1 LVDQRGD
8 VDGPIQ
14 GELDQLV
21 ERMRALTRAT
31 AAYVLMVEDN
41 ELVQRAVSGAP
52 ADGTRLRL
60 DRPGL
65 CSTALATGEPLL
77 CPDLETDTR
86 THQGNAR
93 EHRMRSTVI
102 VPVTAASGPVA
113 VLIVSA
119 DEPDVFTQRDVAT
132 LELLAVV
139 LAAALGQAAALSER
153 KLSDVALR
161 EHSARLSG
169 VIDAQRAIDAAG
181 LDLDAVMELIVD
193 RAMELTRADGAM
205 VSLIEGDELVI
216 AAARGLA
223 GKMHGR
229 RPISS
234 SVARFAFAE
243 RGTLLIADATTDPRV
258 NRTLQQQIG
267 DTSMICVPLFAG
279 DKPVAVLNVMSASE
293 TERLDEDDRR
303 MLELLAVGL
312 SAAVSRAAEF
322 RAKARFEAVFASALT
337 GMMVMD
343 LDGTILGVNP
353 ALEDLLGRPASEMVG
368 VKPDEFVHPDD
379 REAAVERA
387 RRVMAG
393 EMRSTLEH
401 RYVRAD
407 GGIVWVDV
415 SLSIVPATDGG
426 GEGFIIATVQD
437 LTRRKAAESAL
448 RAQAELNQHQA
459 LHDALTGLPN
469 RTLFNDRIG
478 QALHRARRSDAS
490 VAVLMLDLDRFKEVN
505 DSLGHAAGDALL
517 IEIGRRLDG
526 MLRASDTVARLGG
539 DEFGV
544 LLPDQTCTED
554 VAIAAER
561 VRAAIQEPVIV
572 GGLPLSVD
580 ASIGIALYPRD
591 GRELETLLQHA
602 DAAMYHAKNGSTGI
616 AFYESSRSEGDL
628 LRLTLVGELRRA
640 LDERELTLHYQPKA
654 RLADGSV
661 TTVEALLRWNH
672 PERGLVLPGEFIPIV
687 QQTGLIEPLSRYV
700 VDTALRQCRAWL
712 DAGLR
717 LAVSVNLAA
726 RNLTDGEFPAIVE
739 ALLAEHGVDGTL
751 LEIELT
757 ESAMLADAVRSRS
770 AIERLAALGAR
781 ISIDDFGTGY
791 FSLTQLRNLPVGEVK
806 LDRTLLCDD
815 VIVRS
820 TIELG
825 RNLGIDVVAE
835 GVETAEAWQRLT
847 ALGCTFAQGFHLCPP
862 LPAEEL
868 AAWCVAASR

>member
-1 LVDQRGD
+1 

-14 GELDQLV
+14 AELDLLV
-21 ERMRALTRAT
+21 ERMRAFTRAT
-31 AAYVLMVEDN
+31 AAHVLMVEDDV
-41 ELVQRAVSGAP
+41 LVQRAASGAP
-52 ADGTRLRL
+52 FQGTRIPL
-60 DRPGL
+60 DAGL
-65 CSTALATGEPLL
+65 CGIALSTGQPVL
-77 CPDLETDTR
+77 CPDIEAEPLANHKD
-86 THQGNAR
+86 AR
-93 EHRMRSTVI
+93 DYGMRSVVI
-102 VPVTAASGPVA
+102 APVTAGSGPVGI
-113 VLIVSA
+113 LIVSS
-119 DEPDVFTQRDVAT
+119 DEPDVFGERDVAT

-139 LAAALGQAAALSER
+139 LAAALGQVAALSER
-153 KLSDVALR
+153 KLAEIAVR
-161 EHSARLSG
+161 EHSARLAG
-169 VIDAQRAIDAAG
+169 VIDAQRAVDAAG
-181 LDLDAVMELIVD
+181 LDLDAVMELIVE
-193 RAMELTRADGAM
+193 RAMELTRAEGAM
-205 VSLIEGDELVI
+205 VSLIDGDELVV
-216 AAARGLA
+216 AAAAGLA
-223 GKMHGR
+223 TKMGGR
-229 RPISS
+229 RPLGSS
-234 SVARFAFAE
+234 IARFAFAE
-243 RGTLLIADATTDPRV
+243 HGTLLIENAAADPRV
-258 NRTLQQQIG
+258 NREWQQAIG

-279 DKPVAVLNVMSASE
+279 DKPVAVVQVMSRSE

-337 GMMVMD
+337 GMMVCAH
-343 LDGTILGVNP
+343 DGTILSVNP
-353 ALEDLLGRPASEMVG
+353 ALEELLCRPASEIEGMR
-368 VKPDEFVHPDD
+368 PDVFVHEED
-379 REAAVERA
+379 REATIDRA
-387 RRVMAG
+387 RRVLAG

-401 RYVRAD
+401 RYLRGD

-415 SLSIVPATDGG
+415 SLSLVPATDGG

-469 RTLFNDRIG
+469 RTLFHDRIG

-544 LLPDQTCTED
+544 LLPDQTSLAD

-561 VRAAIQEPVIV
+561 VRAAIQEPAIV
-572 GGLPLSVD
+572 HGLPLSVD
-580 ASIGIALYPRD
+580 TSIGIALYPRD

-602 DAAMYHAKNGSTGI
+602 DAAMYHAKNGNTGI
-616 AFYESSRSEGDL
+616 AFYEPSRQEGDPV
-628 LRLTLVGELRRA
+628 RLTLVGELRRA

-654 RLADGSV
+654 RLADGTV
-661 TTVEALLRWNH
+661 HTVEALLRWNH
-672 PERGLVLPGEFIPIV
+672 PARGLVLPGEFIPIV

-700 VDTALRQCRAWL
+700 VDLALRQCRAWL

-726 RNLTDGEFPAIVE
+726 RNLTDGEFPAVVE
-739 ALLAEHGVDGTL
+739 RLLAEHGIDGTL
-751 LEIELT
+751 LQIELT
-757 ESAMLADAVRSRS
+757 ESAMLADAGRSRQ

-781 ISIDDFGTGY
+781 ISVDDFGTGY
-791 FSLTQLRNLPVGEVK
+791 FSLTQLRNLPVSEVK
-806 LDRTLLCDD
+806 IDRSLLSDD

-825 RNLGIDVVAE
+825 RNLGVDVVAE
-835 GVETAEAWQRLT
+835 GVETAEAWERLT

-862 LPAEEL
+862 LPADEL
-868 AAWCVAASR
+868 AAWCGRHVALDR

>member
-1 LVDQRGD
+1 M
-8 VDGPIQ
+8 DGPIQ
-14 GELDQLV
+14 GELHQLV

-31 AAYVLMVEDN
+31 AAYVLMVEDD

-52 ADGTRLRL
+52 ADGTRLPL
-60 DRPGL
+60 NGSM
-65 CSTALATGEPLL
+65 CGVALSTGEPIL
-77 CPDLETDTR
+77 CADILEHPSANR
-86 THQGNAR
+86 QHAR
-93 EHRMRSTVI
+93 EHGMRSVVI
-102 VPVTAASGPVA
+102 VPVSADSGPVA

-119 DEPDVFTQRDVAT
+119 DEPCVFGERDVAT
-132 LELLAVV
+132 LELLSVV

-153 KLSDVALR
+153 KLAEVAVR
-161 EHSARLSG
+161 EHSARLAG

-205 VSLIEGDELVI
+205 VSLIEGDDLVI

-243 RGTLLIADATTDPRV
+243 RGTLLIEDAASDPRV
-258 NRTLQQQIG
+258 NRTLQRAIG

-343 LDGTILGVNP
+343 LGGTILGVNP
-353 ALEDLLGRPASEMVG
+353 ALEDLLGRRASEVEG

-387 RRVMAG
+387 HRVMSG

-415 SLSIVPATDGG
+415 SLSIVPASEGG
-426 GEGFIIATVQD
+426 GEGFIIATFQD

-469 RTLFNDRIG
+469 RTLFHDRIG
-478 QALHRARRSDAS
+478 QALHRARRSDAG

-505 DSLGHAAGDALL
+505 DSLGHGAGDAVLV
-517 IEIGRRLDG
+517 EIGRRLDG

-544 LLPDQTCTED
+544 LLPDQTSVAD
-554 VAIAAER
+554 VAMAAER
-561 VRAAIQEPVIV
+561 VRAAIQAPVIV
-572 GGLPLSVD
+572 EGLPLSVD

-640 LDERELTLHYQPKA
+640 LDERELALHYQPKA
-654 RLADGSV
+654 RLADGTV
-661 TTVEALLRWNH
+661 QTVEALLRWNH
-672 PERGLVLPGEFIPIV
+672 PDRGLVLPGEFIPIV
-687 QQTGLIEPLSRYV
+687 QQTGLIEPLSRHV
-700 VDTALRQCRAWL
+700 VDLALRQCRAWL
-712 DAGLR
+712 EAGLR

-726 RNLTDGEFPAIVE
+726 RNLTDGEFPALVE
-739 ALLAEHGVDGTL
+739 RLLAEHGVDGSL

-757 ESAMLADAVRSRS
+757 ETAMLADAVRSRQ

-791 FSLTQLRNLPVGEVK
+791 FSLTQLRNLPVSEVK
-806 LDRTLLCDD
+806 IDRSLIGDE

-835 GVETAEAWQRLT
+835 GVETAEAWQRLAT
-847 ALGCTFAQGFHLCPP
+847 LGCTFAQGFHLCPP
-862 LPAEEL
+862 LPADEL
-868 AAWCVAASR
+868 TAWCGRHVATTS

>member
-1 LVDQRGD
+1 ML
-8 VDGPIQ
+8 
-14 GELDQLV
+14 
-21 ERMRALTRAT
+21 
-31 AAYVLMVEDN
+31 
-41 ELVQRAVSGAP
+41 
-52 ADGTRLRL
+52 GTRQAI
-60 DRPGL
+60 L
-65 CSTALATGEPLL
+65 CS
-77 CPDLETDTR
+77 DIETDPRAFHERGREYGTR
-86 THQGNAR
+86 
-93 EHRMRSTVI
+93 SVVV
-102 VPVTAASGPVA
+102 VPVLDEAVVVA
-113 VLIVSA
+113 LLAISSDA
-119 DEPDVFTQRDVAT
+119 PGVFGERDVQT

-139 LAAALGQAAALSER
+139 LAAALGQTAALSER
-153 KLSDVALR
+153 KLAEIALR
-161 EHSARLSG
+161 EHSARLAG

-181 LDLDAVMELIVD
+181 LDLDAVMKLIVD
-193 RAMELTRADGAM
+193 RAMELTRAEGAM
-205 VSLIEGDELVI
+205 VSLIDGDELVV
-216 AAARGLA
+216 AAAAGLA
-223 GKMHGR
+223 TKMGGR
-229 RPISS
+229 RPLGSS
-234 SVARFAFAE
+234 IARFAFAE
-243 RGTLLIADATTDPRV
+243 HGTLLIEDAAADPRV
-258 NRTLQQQIG
+258 NREWQQAIG

-279 DKPVAVLNVMSASE
+279 DTPVAVVQVMSRSE
-293 TERLDEDDRR
+293 TERLDENDRR

-337 GMMVMD
+337 GMMVCAH
-343 LDGTILGVNP
+343 DGTILSVNP
-353 ALEDLLGRPASEMVG
+353 ALEELLGRPASEIEG
-368 VKPDEFVHPDD
+368 VRPDVFVHEED
-379 REAAVERA
+379 REATTDRA
-387 RRVMAG
+387 RRVLAG

-401 RYVRAD
+401 RYLRGD

-415 SLSIVPATDGG
+415 SLSLVPATDGG

-469 RTLFNDRIG
+469 RTLFHDRIG

-544 LLPDQTCTED
+544 LLPDQTSLAD

-572 GGLPLSVD
+572 HGLPLSVD
-580 ASIGIALYPRD
+580 TSIGIALYPRD

-602 DAAMYHAKNGSTGI
+602 DAAMYHAKNGNTGI
-616 AFYESSRSEGDL
+616 AFYESSRQDGDPV
-628 LRLTLVGELRRA
+628 RLTLVGELRRA

-654 RLADGSV
+654 RLADGTV
-661 TTVEALLRWNH
+661 HTVEALLRWNH

-700 VDTALRQCRAWL
+700 VDLALRQCRAWL

-726 RNLTDGEFPAIVE
+726 RNLTDGEFPAVVE
-739 ALLAEHGVDGTL
+739 RLLAEHGIDGTL
-751 LEIELT
+751 LQIELT
-757 ESAMLADAVRSRS
+757 ESAMLADAVRSRQ

-781 ISIDDFGTGY
+781 ISVDDFGTGY
-791 FSLTQLRNLPVGEVK
+791 FSLTQLRNLPVSEVK
-806 LDRTLLCDD
+806 IDRSLLSDD

-825 RNLGIDVVAE
+825 RNLGVDVVAE

-847 ALGCTFAQGFHLCPP
+847 SLGCTFAQGFHLCPP
-862 LPAEEL
+862 LPADEL
-868 AAWCVAASR
+868 AAWCGRHVAAGR

>member
-1 LVDQRGD
+1 

-14 GELDQLV
+14 AELDLLV

-31 AAYVLMVEDN
+31 SAYVLMVEDD

-52 ADGTRLRL
+52 ADGTRISLS
-60 DRPGL
+60 RPGL
-65 CSTALATGEPLL
+65 CATALATGEPLL
-77 CPDLETDTR
+77 CPDLQLDTR
-86 THQGNAR
+86 PHQGNAR
-93 EHRMRSTVI
+93 EHGMRSVVI
-102 VPVTAASGPVA
+102 VPVTADSGPVA

-119 DEPDVFTQRDVAT
+119 DQPGVFGERDVAT

-139 LAAALGQAAALSER
+139 LATALGQVAALSER
-153 KLSDVALR
+153 KLAEVALR
-161 EHSARLSG
+161 EHSARLAG

-181 LDLDAVMELIVD
+181 LDLDAVMELIVA

-205 VSLIEGDELVI
+205 VSLIEGDELVV
-216 AAARGLA
+216 AAAA
-223 GKMHGR
+223 GRATKMSGR

-243 RGTLLIADATTDPRV
+243 RGTLLIDDAANDPRI
-258 NRTLQQQIG
+258 NRHWQSAIG
-267 DTSMICVPLFAG
+267 DTSHICVPLFAG
-279 DKPVAVLNVMSASE
+279 DTPVAVVNVMSASE
-293 TERLDEDDRR
+293 TQRLDEDDRR
-303 MLELLAVGL
+303 VLELLAVGL

-337 GMMVMD
+337 GLMVMS
-343 LDGTILGVNP
+343 LDGAIVSVNP
-353 ALEDLLGRPASEMVG
+353 ALEDLLGRRASELEG
-368 VKPDEFVHPDD
+368 VKADEFVHPDD
-379 REAAVERA
+379 REAVVERA
-387 RRVMAG
+387 YRVMSG
-393 EMRSTLEH
+393 QMRTTLEH

-415 SLSIVPATDGG
+415 SLSVVPGIEG
-426 GEGFIIATVQD
+426 GEGFIIATFQD

-448 RAQAELNQHQA
+448 RRQAELNQHQA

-517 IEIGRRLDG
+517 VEIGRRLDG

-561 VRAAIQEPVIV
+561 VRAAIQAPVIV
-572 GGLPLSVD
+572 QGLPLSVD

-602 DAAMYHAKNGSTGI
+602 DSAMYHAKNGNTGI
-616 AFYESSRSEGDL
+616 AFYESSRSDGDPV
-628 LRLTLVGELRRA
+628 RLTLVSELRRA
-640 LDERELTLHYQPKA
+640 LDEHELTLHYQPKA

-661 TTVEALLRWNH
+661 ATVEALLRWNH
-672 PERGLVLPGEFIPIV
+672 PQRGLVAPGEFIPIV
-687 QQTGLIEPLSRYV
+687 QQTGLIEPLSLYV
-700 VDTALRQCRAWL
+700 VEHAVRQCRAWL

-726 RNLTDGEFPAIVE
+726 RNLTDGEFPAHVE
-739 ALLAEHGVDGTL
+739 RLLAEHGVDGAL

-757 ESAMLADAVRSRS
+757 EAAMLADAVRSRQ

-791 FSLTQLRNLPVGEVK
+791 FSLTQLRNLPVSEVK
-806 LDRTLLCDD
+806 IDRSLLSDEL
-815 VIVRS
+815 IVRS

-835 GVETAEAWQRLT
+835 GVETAEAWDRL
-847 ALGCTFAQGFHLCPP
+847 AQLGCTFAQGFHLCPP
-862 LPAEEL
+862 LPAHEL
-868 AAWCVAASR
+868 AAWCGIAAR

>member
-1 LVDQRGD
+1 

-14 GELDQLV
+14 GELHQLV

-31 AAYVLMVEDN
+31 AAYVLMVEHD

-52 ADGTRLRL
+52 PDGTRLPL
-60 DRPGL
+60 AGGM
-65 CSTALATGEPLL
+65 CGVALSTGEPIL
-77 CPDLETDTR
+77 CADILE
-86 THQGNAR
+86 HPHSNQKLAR
-93 EHRMRSTVI
+93 EHGMRSVVI
-102 VPVTAASGPVA
+102 VPVTADSGPVA

-119 DEPDVFTQRDVAT
+119 AEPGVFGERDVAT

-139 LAAALGQAAALSER
+139 LAAALGQVAALSER
-153 KLSDVALR
+153 QLAEVALR
-161 EHSARLSG
+161 EHSARLAG

-181 LDLDAVMELIVD
+181 LDLDAVMALIVD

-205 VSLIEGDELVI
+205 VSLIDGDDLVI

-223 GKMHGR
+223 AKLSGR
-229 RPISS
+229 RPISH

-243 RGTLLIADATTDPRV
+243 HGTLLIEDATTDPRV
-258 NRTLQQQIG
+258 DRKLQRQVG
-267 DTSMICVPLFAG
+267 DRSMICVPLFNG
-279 DKPVAVLNVMSASE
+279 DQPVAVLHVMSASE
-293 TERLDEDDRR
+293 TEKLDEDDRR
-303 MLELLAVGL
+303 LLELLAVGL

-337 GMMVMD
+337 GMMVMS
-343 LDGTILGVNP
+343 LDGTIAGVNP
-353 ALEDLLGRPASEMVG
+353 ALEDLLGRRASELEG
-368 VKPDEFVHPDD
+368 TKPDEFVHPED
-379 REAAVERA
+379 REAVVERA
-387 RRVMAG
+387 YRVMSG
-393 EMRSTLEH
+393 EMRTTLEH
-401 RYVRAD
+401 RYVRKD

-415 SLSIVPATDGG
+415 SLSIVPATEGG
-426 GEGFIIATVQD
+426 DGFIIATFQD

-448 RAQAELNQHQA
+448 RRQAELNQHQA

-572 GGLPLSVD
+572 QGLPLSVD

-602 DAAMYHAKNGSTGI
+602 DSAMYHAKHAHTGI
-616 AFYESSRSEGDL
+616 AFYESSRSGGDPV
-628 LRLTLVGELRRA
+628 RLTLVSELRRA
-640 LDERELTLHYQPKA
+640 LDEQELTLHYQPKA
-654 RLADGSV
+654 RLADGTV
-661 TTVEALLRWNH
+661 ETVEALLRWNH
-672 PERGLVLPGEFIPIV
+672 PVRGLVAPDEFIPIV
-687 QQTGLIEPLSRYV
+687 QQTGLIEPLARYV
-700 VDTALRQCRAWL
+700 VDHALRQCRAWL

-726 RNLTDGEFPAIVE
+726 RNLTDGEFPALVE
-739 ALLAEHGVDGTL
+739 RLLAEHGVDGTL

-757 ESAMLADAVRSRS
+757 ESAMLADAVRSRQS
-770 AIERLAALGAR
+770 IERLAALGAR
-781 ISIDDFGTGY
+781 ISVDDFGTGY
-791 FSLTQLRNLPVGEVK
+791 FSLTQLRNLPVSEVK
-806 LDRTLLCDD
+806 IDRSLLADEL
-815 VIVRS
+815 IVRS

-835 GVETAEAWQRLT
+835 GVETAEAWDRLT
-847 ALGCTFAQGFHLCPP
+847 KLGCTFAQGFHLCPP
-862 LPAEEL
+862 LPAHEL
-868 AAWCVAASR
+868 AAWCGAATR

>member
-1 LVDQRGD
+1 VA
-8 VDGPIQ
+8 GPIQ
-14 GELDQLV
+14 AELDLLV

-31 AAYVLMVEDN
+31 SAYVLMVEDDQ
-41 ELVQRAVSGAP
+41 LVQRAVSGAP
-52 ADGTRLRL
+52 ADGTRIPL
-60 DRPGL
+60 DSGL
-65 CSTALATGEPLL
+65 CGTALATGEPIV
-77 CPDLETDTR
+77 CPDLELEPR
-86 THQGNAR
+86 ANQRSAR
-93 EHRMRSTVI
+93 KHRMRSTVI
-102 VPVTAASGPVA
+102 VPVAADSGPVA

-119 DEPDVFTQRDVAT
+119 DQPDVFGERDVAA

-139 LAAALGQAAALSER
+139 LAAALRQAAALSER
-153 KLSDVALR
+153 KLADVALR
-161 EHSARLSG
+161 EHSARLAG

-181 LDLDAVMELIVD
+181 LDLDTVMELIVE
-193 RAMELTRADGAM
+193 RAMELTRAEGAM
-205 VSLIEGDELVI
+205 VSLIEGDELVV
-216 AAARGLA
+216 AAAA
-223 GKMHGR
+223 GRATKMSGR

-243 RGTLLIADATTDPRV
+243 RGTLLIEDAANDPRI
-258 NRTLQQQIG
+258 NRNWQNAIG
-267 DTSMICVPLFAG
+267 DTSHICVPLFTG

-293 TERLDEDDRR
+293 TQRLDENDRR

-322 RAKARFEAVFASALT
+322 RAKAHFEAVFASALT
-337 GMMVMD
+337 GIMVMA

-353 ALEDLLGRPASEMVG
+353 ALEDLLGRRASEIEG
-368 VKPDEFVHPDD
+368 VKPDEFVHPED

-387 RRVMAG
+387 RRVMSG

-415 SLSIVPATDGG
+415 SLSIVPPTDGV
-426 GEGFIIATVQD
+426 EGFIIATFQD
-437 LTRRKAAESAL
+437 LTRRKAAEAAL

-469 RTLFNDRIG
+469 RTLFHDRIG

-539 DEFGV
+539 DEFGI
-544 LLPDQTCTED
+544 LLPDQTSLAD
-554 VAIAAER
+554 IALAAER
-561 VRAAIQEPVIV
+561 VREAIQEPIIV
-572 GGLPLSVD
+572 QGLPLSVD

-602 DAAMYHAKNGSTGI
+602 DAAMYHAKTGNTGI
-616 AFYESSRSEGDL
+616 AFYESSRQTGDPI
-628 LRLTLVGELRRA
+628 RLTLVGELRRA

-654 RLADGSV
+654 RLADGTV
-661 TTVEALLRWNH
+661 RTVEALLRWNH
-672 PERGLVLPGEFIPIV
+672 PERGLVLPGAFIPIV

-700 VDTALRQCRAWL
+700 VDLALKQCRAWL
-712 DAGLR
+712 DTGLR
-717 LAVSVNLAA
+717 LAVSVNLAT
-726 RNLTDGEFPAIVE
+726 RNLTDGEFPAVVE
-739 ALLAEHGVDGTL
+739 RLLAEHGVDGAL

-757 ESAMLADAVRSRS
+757 ESAMLADTVRSRQ
-770 AIERLAALGAR
+770 AIERLASLGAR
-781 ISIDDFGTGY
+781 ISVDDFGTGY
-791 FSLTQLRNLPVGEVK
+791 FSLTQLRNLPLSEVK
-806 LDRTLLCDD
+806 IDRSLLSDD

-825 RNLGIDVVAE
+825 RNLGVDVVAE
-835 GVETAEAWQRLT
+835 GVETAEAWKRL
-847 ALGCTFAQGFHLCPP
+847 ASLGCTFAQGFHLCPP
-862 LPAEEL
+862 LPADEL
-868 AAWCVAASR
+868 AAWCGRYVALNR